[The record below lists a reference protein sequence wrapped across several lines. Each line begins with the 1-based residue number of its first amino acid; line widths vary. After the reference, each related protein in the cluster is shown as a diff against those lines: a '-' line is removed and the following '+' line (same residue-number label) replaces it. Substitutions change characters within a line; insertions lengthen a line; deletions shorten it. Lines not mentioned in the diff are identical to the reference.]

1 IGVTGIYV
9 SIRVFKMIVR
19 RGYISTTSGSR
30 SSYELDNL
38 KPTPGSG
45 FFETDPEELKTKFK
59 KGEIVFDKVSIS
71 IWGDWK
77 GRKLDKDH
85 KIAMM
90 EFDKERGALIIH
102 FSDSCRLEILGPS
115 QIYYSSS
122 YLKIIEAR
130 EVHWLVSDN

>member
-1 IGVTGIYV
+1 
-9 SIRVFKMIVR
+9 M
-19 RGYISTTSGSR
+19 
-30 SSYELDNL
+30 

-45 FFETDPEELKTKFK
+45 FFETDPEELKTKFE

-102 FSDSCRLEILGPS
+102 FSD
-115 QIYYSSS
+115 
-122 YLKIIEAR
+122 
-130 EVHWLVSDN
+130 